1 MKSAVQ
7 AVAISHWRQRRN
19 SFLVI
24 TRLHIGI
31 MLLIALLLHG
41 GLAVWLVLPAKEPLP
56 EPIKQIVRIN
66 LQAAVAKTTVTTP
79 VPIVEPPTDPVQKP
93 KIEPKPTP
101 APVFKPKPKPKPTPK
116 PVIQEPPPEPQ
127 PVAPP
132 TPEPVKPPEIIQE
145 VIPLPVE
152 SKPMPLDAVATA
164 KYEQL
169 LQAWLEKHKKYPK
182 SAKHMRI
189 EGEGVLR
196 IRIDR
201 FGQMQQV
208 TLEQPTGNRLLDKAM
223 LKMAEQAN
231 PFPAMEESDPRQSL
245 EFFAPVEFS
254 LR

>member
-31 MLLIALLLHG
+31 TLLIALLLHG

-101 APVFKPKPKPKPTPK
+101 APVSKPKPKPTPK
-116 PVIQEPPPEPQ
+116 PVIQETPPEPQ

-145 VIPLPVE
+145 VISLPVE

-182 SAKHMRI
+182 IAKRMRI

-196 IRIDR
+196 ISIDR
-201 FGQMQQV
+201 MGQIQQIS
-208 TLEQPTGNRLLDKAM
+208 LEQSTGNRLLDKAA
-223 LKMAEQAN
+223 LEMAEEAN
-231 PFPAMEESDPRQSL
+231 PFPAMSKNDPRQSL
-245 EFFAPVEFS
+245 EFFAPVVFV
-254 LR
+254 LH